1 MYITYIIYRV
11 CVVYVQVVYKTVDGR
26 TLYHALTQI
35 CQKFTPPYMW
45 LNTLLGIFIETINLF
60 FYLILCTQPR
70 FKGEKLTEAVNT
82 TCDREVESSVSF
94 PSCIMDTIVPDY
106 CIMITI

>member
-1 MYITYIIYRV
+1 MYIMYIIYRV

-60 FYLILCTQPR
+60 FILSCALNLDSRVKSLQRQLTQLVI
-70 FKGEKLTEAVNT
+70 GKLSHQSRSPAALWIQL
-82 TCDREVESSVSF
+82 F
-94 PSCIMDTIVPDY
+94 PIIAS
-106 CIMITI
+106 